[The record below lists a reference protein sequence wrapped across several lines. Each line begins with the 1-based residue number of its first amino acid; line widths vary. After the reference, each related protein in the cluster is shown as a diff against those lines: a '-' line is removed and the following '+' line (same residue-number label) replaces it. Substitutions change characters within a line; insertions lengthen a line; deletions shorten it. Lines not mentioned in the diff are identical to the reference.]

1 MVSHNSVGIRRWY
14 VAVAF
19 HGYQRRHRC
28 PSAIPSSGRL
38 SIPAPWPGTSTPMAM
53 ACTCTSHLQGN
64 TGDLTTV
71 FPASRRHWRWVSI
84 LPSHCPPRGRNAK
97 PRALLAAGTD
107 PSAAKQEEKRLAAR
121 ASVDTFQAVGREW
134 LAKSSARRGETT
146 QAWVISWL
154 EKNIF
159 PAIGHIPIADL
170 RARDVLDAV
179 RIIEQRGAIDSAK
192 RVLATAGRSSSMR
205 SPPTPSPST

>member
-1 MVSHNSVGIRRWY
+1 M
-14 VAVAF
+14 
-19 HGYQRRHRC
+19 
-28 PSAIPSSGRL
+28 PL
-38 SIPAPWPGTSTPMAM
+38 SDTFVRQVKHTGAM
-53 ACTCTSHLQGN
+53 AGDKHTDGDGMYLHVSS
-64 TGDLTTV
+64 TGKYWRLNYRFSGKQKTLALGV
-71 FPASRRHWRWVSI
+71 YPAVS
-84 LPSHCPPRGRNAK
+84 LSAARKKRKAA
-97 PRALLAAGTD
+97 RALLAAGTD